1 MSLLLPIIIVAQ
13 IIFSAFVLKTSPTN
27 IVPYKDHVKNVLG
40 VKIAQDIAPTNSNP
54 PTTPEPQ
61 PPSNSEPAPETSP
74 EASPAPS
81 ETTPQ
86 ANPINQPEASPQ
98 PQQETTT
105 SSSDQSQPQGPN
117 PTSGN
122 SPADTDQQI
131 NSLNQIF
138 EVSPTPQPTGE
149 QASPSPS
156 SQVEP
161 SQEQQATISQNMA
174 VLNPE
179 ELTSSSESINPQA
192 VDEVKKEEEVLDKI
206 NDPQK
211 QTAQLL
217 INSVDKIK
225 DINQQIIKDDFASTN
240 FASQRFNDQIDRA
253 LENINSLPKAQAQ
266 KLRVQ
271 LTKLCNQADLVLR
284 NAELSVPEDLEQ
296 DLEINRS
303 RCLSF

>member
-13 IIFSAFVLKTSPTN
+13 IIFSAFVLETSPTN
-27 IVPYKDHVKNVLG
+27 ITPYKDHVKNVLG
-40 VKIAQDIAPTNSNP
+40 VKIAQEITPTDPNP
-54 PTTPEPQ
+54 STTPETT
-61 PPSNSEPAPETSP
+61 PPSSTQPAPETSP
-74 EASPAPS
+74 EASSAPS
-81 ETTPQ
+81 ETTTQ
-86 ANPINQPEASPQ
+86 ANPTDQSETSPQ
-98 PQQETTT
+98 PQQETSP
-105 SSSDQSQPQGPN
+105 SSPDQNQPQGTS

-122 SPADTDQQI
+122 SPADTEQRI

-138 EVSPTPQPTGE
+138 EIEP
-149 QASPSPS
+149 ASPSP
-156 SQVEP
+156 P
-161 SQEQQATISQNMA
+161 SQSESSPEQQATISQNMA

-192 VDEVKKEEEVLDKI
+192 IDEVKKEEAVLDKI
-206 NDPQK
+206 ADPEK

-225 DINQQIIKDDFASTN
+225 DINQEIIKDDFASTN

-266 KLRVQ
+266 KLQVQ

-296 DLEINRS
+296 DLEINRG
-303 RCLSF
+303 RCLNF